1 MHSSDLC
8 FPSYDAASRHASI
21 RWALLVHREIREVL
35 QTPHADT
42 LRILHRDEAAPE
54 AWAQTLIDA
63 GFPAAHVAP
72 AGSAWAQ
79 QHERAS

>member
-8 FPSYDAASRHASI
+8 FPSYDAAARHTQI

-42 LRILHRDEAAPE
+42 LRVLHRDEAAAE
-54 AWAQTLIDA
+54 AWAETLVAA
-63 GFPAAHVAP
+63 GFPAPTVAP

-79 QHERAS
+79 PRERAS

>member
-8 FPSYDAASRHASI
+8 IPAFDAAASHTSI

-42 LRILHRDEAAPE
+42 LRILHRGEAAPE
-54 AWAQTLIDA
+54 AWAQTLADA
-63 GFPAAHVAP
+63 GYPPAHVAP

-79 QHERAS
+79 PRERAS